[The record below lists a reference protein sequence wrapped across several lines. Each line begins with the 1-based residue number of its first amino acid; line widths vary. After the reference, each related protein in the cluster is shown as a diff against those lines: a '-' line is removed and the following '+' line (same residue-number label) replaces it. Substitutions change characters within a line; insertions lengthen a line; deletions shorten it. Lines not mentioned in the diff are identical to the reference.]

1 LHVPQRVESSIEIDA
16 PIEIVYRYWETLENL
31 PNFMDNVK
39 EVAPTGTDTTHW
51 KVKGPFGRVLDWEAR
66 TTQKEPNSI
75 IAWTTIDGEAGT
87 SGQVRFREA
96 GEEQTCVEVQ
106 MNYADSPGG
115 EVGEVASRIVAN
127 PRLQLE
133 KDLRNLKDILEGRT
147 IPEEVQQ
154 RPAATTIQS
163 SPAAFLAAVTLLVGA
178 AVLAFFL
185 LGRREGSRGAA
196 PPGRLILLLEGR
208 RGQDRRSSHGGRRA
222 LGLRRSH
229 RRSRIPQWVL

>member
-1 LHVPQRVESSIEIDA
+1 MPQRVEGSIEIDA

-31 PNFMDNVK
+31 PSFMDNVE

-66 TTQKEPNSI
+66 TTQKEPNNT

-96 GEEQTCVEVQ
+96 GEQQTCVEVQ
-106 MNYADSPGG
+106 MNYADPLGG
-115 EVGEVASRIVAN
+115 KVGEVASRIVAN

-133 KDLRNLKDILEGRT
+133 KDLRNLKDILEERT

>member
-1 LHVPQRVESSIEIDA
+1 MPQRVEGSIEIDA

-31 PNFMDNVK
+31 PSFMDNVK

-96 GEEQTCVEVQ
+96 GEEQTCEEVQ

-115 EVGEVASRIVAN
+115 EVAEVASRIVAN

-178 AVLAFFL
+178 AVLVFFL

-196 PPGRLILLLEGR
+196 PPRRLILLLEGR

-229 RRSRIPQWVL
+229 RRSRIPQ